1 MRRHQRIARLPERR
15 TPLRKIVGLLGLL
28 AAWGSLAAIGFAD
41 ERERFFEQHVRPIL
55 VDHCVACHGPNTQEG
70 GLRLDSRSGIIAGGD
85 SGSALVIGQPDKSL
99 LISAIQRQGDLAM
112 PPEDPLRPEQI
123 ARLMQW
129 IQDGAFWPQAA
140 ASTGSLVDQHWS
152 LMPVREPQ
160 IDTTQSLDWAQ
171 SKTDALLLRRL
182 AEVDL
187 TPSGIAD
194 RQTLIRRLSYDL
206 RGLPPAPDEVERFLA
221 DPSPDAVSRLV
232 DRWLATPQFGEQWAR
247 HWLDVARYA
256 DNKGYVFFEKQ
267 DYPWAYTYRDYVI
280 RALNS
285 DRAYHRFV
293 IEQLAADQLD
303 DLESPSDLAAL
314 GFITVGG
321 HFINNTHDI
330 IDDRIDV
337 ITRGLLGL
345 TVACARCHDHKYDPI
360 SQADYYALYGVLRSS
375 VEPLVPPPLDPVK
388 SESLTE
394 YNATLQDR
402 HQALI
407 DFVTGKYEKLIE
419 GSRQRIDEYLVAVF
433 RRRTHPS
440 AEEFMLIADPND
452 INPAMITRWEAYL
465 DRIATQDHPIWGPWA
480 AALEQCDEAGRVD
493 LSESLSKQAS
503 RWNPLLVDQLTQTAP
518 ADVSG
523 LAQIYGQVF
532 RDIDDQWQSET
543 SVSNADRLAE
553 NARESL
559 RQELYGE
566 GTPADLPPELD
577 WGFLSLFPD
586 RATQNEYKKLLKS
599 LEEWLVNPAEAPA
612 RAMVLI
618 DHERP
623 ADARVFLRGNPN
635 RLGEVVPR
643 RFLSLL
649 DPTQT
654 SFTNGSGRREL
665 ADAIVDPNNPLTDRV
680 MVNRT
685 WMHLLGQPLVSTP
698 ADFGLRSESPTLPD
712 VFDQTVIEFRRSQH
726 SPKALIRRLVLTST
740 YQQES
745 LWRAEGEVID
755 PGNRYFWRQHSK
767 RLQFEAMRDTLLA
780 AANRLSQ
787 QIGGPSEDL
796 VQQLG
801 HRRTV
806 YGYIN
811 RLDVPP
817 ILTTFDF
824 PNPSVMNPMR
834 QRTTVA
840 PQALFWLNQPHILTL
855 AEEVENRAD
864 LKDLDPEAKLQR
876 LALILWG
883 RPATP
888 DELDWALEFLESSNP
903 AGSEEGNQTID
914 SQAWVPLIHAFLMSN
929 ETVFID

>member
-1 MRRHQRIARLPERR
+1 MSCQHRTAKPPERR
-15 TPLRKIVGLLGLL
+15 TCLHRIAGLLGLL
-28 AAWGSLAAIGFAD
+28 ATWASLTGSGYAD
-41 ERERFFEQHVRPIL
+41 ERERFFEQHIRPIL

-70 GLRLDSRSGIIAGGD
+70 GLRLDTRSKMISGGE
-85 SGSALVIGQPDKSL
+85 SGPALVVGQPNKSL
-99 LISAIQRQGDLAM
+99 LIAAIQRQGDLAM
-112 PPEDPLRPEQI
+112 PPDDPLSPEQI
-123 ARLMQW
+123 ARLIQW
-129 IQDGAFWPQAA
+129 IQDGAFWPQA
-140 ASTGSLVDQHWS
+140 TTTTESLAEQHWS
-152 LMPVREPQ
+152 LRPVREPPLDMPQ
-160 IDTTQSLDWAQ
+160 PLDWAQ
-171 SKTDALLLRRL
+171 SKIDALLLGRL
-182 AEVDL
+182 AQVGL
-187 TPSGIAD
+187 APSAIAN
-194 RQTLIRRLSYDL
+194 RRTLIRRLSYDL
-206 RGLPPAPDEVERFLA
+206 RGLPPTPDEIDRFLT

-285 DRAYHRFV
+285 DRAYNRFV
-293 IEQLAADQLD
+293 VEQLAADQLD

-360 SQADYYALYGVLRSS
+360 SQTDYYALYGVLRSS

-394 YNATLQDR
+394 YNATLDER

-407 DFVTGKYEKLIE
+407 DFVTRKYDTLIQ
-419 GSRQRIDEYLVAVF
+419 GSRQRINEYLVAVF

-480 AALEQCDEAGRVD
+480 TALAQCDESDRVD
-493 LSESLSKQAS
+493 LAETLADHASSWNSLLVEQLTLAAPKDVESLA
-503 RWNPLLVDQLTQTAP
+503 
-518 ADVSG
+518 G
-523 LAQIYGQVF
+523 IYGQVF
-532 RDIDDQWQSET
+532 RDIDDQWQSE
-543 SVSNADRLAE
+543 SSSSDLGRLAE
-553 NARESL
+553 DSRESL

-566 GTPADLPPELD
+566 ETPADLPPELD

-586 RATQNEYKKLLKS
+586 RATQNEYKQLLKS

-635 RLGEVVPR
+635 RPGEVVPR
-643 RFLSLL
+643 RFLTVL
-649 DPTQT
+649 DPAQT
-654 SFTNGSGRREL
+654 AFATGSGRREL
-665 ADAIVDPNNPLTDRV
+665 ADAIIDPDNPLTDRV

-685 WMHLLGQPLVSTP
+685 WMHLMGQPLVSTP
-698 ADFGLRSESPTLPD
+698 ADFGLRSQSPNLPEL
-712 VFDQTVIEFRRSQH
+712 FDQAVVDFRRAHH
-726 SPKALIRRLVLTST
+726 SPKALIRRLVLTSS
-740 YQQES
+740 YQQRS
-745 LWRAEGEVID
+745 FGRAEAERID
-755 PGNRYFWRQHSK
+755 PENQYFWRQHSK
-767 RLQFEAMRDTLLA
+767 RLQFEAMRDTLLVA
-780 AANRLSQ
+780 ADRLSQ

-801 HRRTV
+801 HRRSL
-806 YGYIN
+806 YGFIN

-855 AEEVENRAD
+855 AEEVESRID
-864 LKDLDPEAKLQR
+864 LKDLDAEAKLHR

-883 RPATP
+883 RPATQN
-888 DELDWALEFLESSNP
+888 ELEWALEFLAVSDPTVN
-903 AGSEEGNQTID
+903 GEGKRTFD
-914 SQAWVPLIHAFLMSN
+914 EQAWVPLIHAFLMSN